1 MTTEFFANNPVT
13 TLGAELASDGMT
25 ITLVSGSSFSL
36 GRHRVMCE
44 TEIMIITSRSG
55 NTLTVEERGAEGTSA
70 AVHPSG
76 STIAQIP
83 TAGSLNS
90 IRQTLDSLVA
100 SAGGTNGVWLVSG
113 GEITRGT
120 GDLDLDVA
128 SGTVDFLGT
137 LVDFDADTVTLT
149 TGDATHGR
157 FDVIYVDNTG
167 TIGVLEG
174 TPAADPIIPQLDPTT
189 QCRLG
194 ERLVPADTTD
204 LDDVVETEVIYDEGS
219 EWPETTNNGNGT
231 VTGESTDDAKSGTKS
246 VKFAACSNTSNRV
259 DFIASANFSLS
270 GFTNLVFW
278 IKPTVSS
285 NWNTM
290 NLHLSF
296 RNSSGSLMGNVVII
310 QNGTRGFDASSNT
323 WQKITIAID
332 AFGVTNQTV
341 RRLRLITNGSA
352 VVTFYVDLFKLE
364 GGVTANP
371 QGYLTAVQDDTSP
384 VLGGTLDADN
394 RAITKVKTVSFNGE
408 VDNGNSSTADTID
421 WTAGQKQKSTL
432 TGVCTYTFTAPSG
445 PCNLLLKL
453 VQGGSGSY
461 TVTWPASVK
470 WPGGTAPTLSTAV
483 GAVDIVTF
491 YYDGTNYH
499 GVASLAFA
507 VPA

>member
-1 MTTEFFANNPVT
+1 
-13 TLGAELASDGMT
+13 
-25 ITLVSGSSFSL
+25 
-36 GRHRVMCE
+36 
-44 TEIMIITSRSG
+44 
-55 NTLTVEERGAEGTSA
+55 
-70 AVHPSG
+70 
-76 STIAQIP
+76 
-83 TAGSLNS
+83 
-90 IRQTLDSLVA
+90 
-100 SAGGTNGVWLVSG
+100 
-113 GEITRGT
+113 
-120 GDLDLDVA
+120 
-128 SGTVDFLGT
+128 
-137 LVDFDADTVTLT
+137 
-149 TGDATHGR
+149 
-157 FDVIYVDNTG
+157 
-167 TIGVLEG
+167 
-174 TPAADPIIPQLDPTT
+174 
-189 QCRLG
+189 
-194 ERLVPADTTD
+194 
-204 LDDVVETEVIYDEGS
+204 
-219 EWPETTNNGNGT
+219 
-231 VTGESTDDAKSGTKS
+231 
-246 VKFAACSNTSNRV
+246 
-259 DFIASANFSLS
+259 
-270 GFTNLVFW
+270 
-278 IKPTVSS
+278 
-285 NWNTM
+285 
-290 NLHLSF
+290 
-296 RNSSGSLMGNVVII
+296 MGNVVII